1 MTDTIAPIEAMP
13 SGQRL
18 SEWIEAAPIGKT
30 ASYELLK
37 ALRIT
42 PAKTRFPGSAA
53 AVSML
58 TAEQVAVMDRAA
70 MQVAAGQSIAD
81 LTAIITRPRTAVNAT
96 DEAQG
101 GKVTAKD
108 RADLMAR
115 MDLAE
120 RAMASGFPLT
130 TVEVTWILGGPPGA
144 KVGATV
150 SHGRIA
156 VTHHGTSEWS
166 LARIEA

>member
-1 MTDTIAPIEAMP
+1 MPEAIEALP

-30 ASYELLK
+30 AAYELLK
-37 ALRIT
+37 ALGIT
-42 PAKTRFPGSAA
+42 PAKARFPGAAA

-58 TAEQVAVMDRAA
+58 SAEQVVVMDRAA
-70 MQVAAGQSIAD
+70 EQVAAGRSIAD
-81 LTAIITRPRTAVNAT
+81 LTAIITRPRTTVNEP

-115 MDLAE
+115 IEAAE
-120 RAMASGFPLT
+120 AAMRSGFPLT
-130 TVEVTWILGGPPGA
+130 TKQVVWILGANPGA
-144 KVGATV
+144 AVGATV
-150 SHGRIA
+150 PRGRIA
-156 VTHHGTSEWS
+156 VTHHGPGHWS
-166 LARIEA
+166 LARIEP